1 MPRNDEGSEA
11 PQGSELKLSRAK
23 AKKQTRGK
31 PLFRG
36 FPWLWLSVG
45 LLAVGFACFMIISHS
60 LQLISSPVP
69 EGTRAAIVDQLYSN
83 SPDEDFT
90 TKVTEDLEGFGFKVD
105 VYQGDDVT
113 VDLYRNLPIYDYQLI
128 IFRAHSGAISPNP
141 EGDVAPTTGTYLF
154 TNEPFNRM
162 KYTRERLADELS
174 PAYVEKGDPVYF
186 VIGPKFITHSMN
198 GDFNNTV
205 VIVDG
210 CSCLHFDDLAQAFT
224 SKGASC
230 YLAWDHSVELDY
242 VDEATTSLVEN
253 LCSKGLPA
261 KEAVDHTM
269 ATIGP
274 DPEWG
279 AVLKYYPAQSADKT
293 LQELIQ

>member
-1 MPRNDEGSEA
+1 LTKP
-11 PQGSELKLSRAK
+11 K
-23 AKKQTRGK
+23 AKKTQAK
-31 PLFRG
+31 PQKRSFR
-36 FPWLWLSVG
+36 WLWVALV
-45 LLAVGFACFMIISHS
+45 LFIAVLAVILASHRS
-60 LQLISSPVP
+60 HFITPPIP
-69 EGTRAAIVDQLYSN
+69 EGTSAAIVDQLYSN
-83 SPDEDFT
+83 YPNEDFT
-90 TKVTEDLEGFGFKVD
+90 TNVTEDLEDFGFSVD

-113 VDLYRNLPIYDYQLI
+113 VDLYRNLPTYDYQLI
-128 IFRAHSGAISPNP
+128 IFRVHSGTISPNP

-154 TNEPFNRM
+154 TNELFNRM
-162 KYTRERLADELS
+162 KYTRELLGDELAA
-174 PAYVEKGDPVYF
+174 AYVLKGDPVYF

-198 GDFNNTV
+198 GNFNNTV

-242 VDEATTSLVEN
+242 VDEAATSLVEN
-253 LCSKGLPA
+253 LCSKGLPV

-274 DPEWG
+274 DPDWG
-279 AVLKYYPAQSADKT
+279 AVLKYYPAQSADNT
-293 LQELIQ
+293 LQELIR

>member
-1 MPRNDEGSEA
+1 LTKPKARKTQEK
-11 PQGSELKLSRAK
+11 PQKRS
-23 AKKQTRGK
+23 
-31 PLFRG
+31 FR
-36 FPWLWLSVG
+36 WLWVALV
-45 LLAVGFACFMIISHS
+45 LFIAVLAVIFASQRSQFITPPI
-60 LQLISSPVP
+60 P
-69 EGTRAAIVDQLYSN
+69 EGTSAAIVDQLYSN
-83 SPDEDFT
+83 YPNEDFT
-90 TKVTEDLEGFGFKVD
+90 SNVTENLEGFGFSVD

-113 VDLYRNLPIYDYQLI
+113 VDLYRNLPAYDYELI
-128 IFRAHSGAISPNP
+128 IFRAHSGVIGPNP
-141 EGDVAPTTGTYLF
+141 EHPDVESRTGTYLF
-154 TNEPFNRM
+154 TNELFNRM

-174 PAYVEKGDPVYF
+174 PAYVLKGDPVYF
-186 VIGPKFITHSMN
+186 AIGPKFITHSMN
-198 GDFNNTV
+198 GNFNNTV

-230 YLAWDHSVELDY
+230 YFAWDFSVELDY
-242 VDEATTSLVEN
+242 VDEATISLVEN
-253 LCSKGLPA
+253 LCSKGLPV
-261 KEAVDHTM
+261 KEAVDYTM

>member
-1 MPRNDEGSEA
+1 LTKP
-11 PQGSELKLSRAK
+11 K
-23 AKKQTRGK
+23 AKKTQGRPQK
-31 PLFRG
+31 RSFR
-36 FPWLWLSVG
+36 WLWVTLALFIAV
-45 LLAVGFACFMIISHS
+45 LAVIFTSQRS
-60 LQLISSPVP
+60 QLISPPVP
-69 EGTRAAIVDQLYSN
+69 EGTRAAIIDQLYTN
-83 SPDEDFT
+83 YPNEDFT
-90 TKVTEDLEGFGFKVD
+90 TKVTQELEDFGFSVD

-113 VDLYRNLPIYDYQLI
+113 VDLYRNLPAYDYELI
-128 IFRAHSGAISPNP
+128 IFRAHSGVIGPNP
-141 EGDVAPTTGTYLF
+141 EHPDIESMTGTCLF

-162 KYTRERLADELS
+162 KYTTERLAGELT

-186 VIGPKFITHSMN
+186 TIGPKFITHSMN
-198 GDFNNTV
+198 GNFNNTV

-210 CSCLHFDDLAQAFT
+210 CSCLYDDDLAQAFT

-230 YLAWDHSVELDY
+230 YLAWDLSVALDY

-253 LCSKGLPA
+253 LCSEGLPV

-279 AVLKYYPAQSADKT
+279 AVLKYYPAQSGDST
-293 LQELIQ
+293 LKELVQPGLLPQSTS

>member
-1 MPRNDEGSEA
+1 LTKP
-11 PQGSELKLSRAK
+11 K
-23 AKKQTRGK
+23 AKKTQGRPQK
-31 PLFRG
+31 RSFR
-36 FPWLWLSVG
+36 WLWVALV
-45 LLAVGFACFMIISHS
+45 LFIAVLAVIVAFHRS
-60 LQLISSPVP
+60 QLITPPIP
-69 EGTRAAIVDQLYSN
+69 EGTSAAIVDQLYSN
-83 SPDEDFT
+83 YPNEGFT
-90 TKVTEDLEGFGFKVD
+90 TNVTEDLEDFGFKVD

-128 IFRAHSGAISPNP
+128 VFRVHSGTISPNP
-141 EGDVAPTTGTYLF
+141 EGDVEPTTGTYLF

-162 KYTRERLADELS
+162 KYTRELLGDELAA
-174 PAYVEKGDPVYF
+174 AYVLKGDPVYF
-186 VIGPKFITHSMN
+186 VIGPKFITRSMN
-198 GDFNNTV
+198 GNFNNTV

-230 YLAWDHSVELDY
+230 YLAWDHTVELDY

-253 LCSKGLPA
+253 LCSKGLSV

-274 DPEWG
+274 DPKWG
-279 AVLKYYPAQSADKT
+279 AWLKYYPAQSADKT
-293 LQELIQ
+293 LQELVQ

>member
-1 MPRNDEGSEA
+1 LTKP
-11 PQGSELKLSRAK
+11 K
-23 AKKQTRGK
+23 AKKTQGRPQK
-31 PLFRG
+31 RSFR
-36 FPWLWLSVG
+36 WLWVALV
-45 LLAVGFACFMIISHS
+45 LFIAVLAVVFTSQRSHFITPS
-60 LQLISSPVP
+60 IP
-69 EGTRAAIVDQLYSN
+69 EGTSAAIVDQLYSN
-83 SPDEDFT
+83 YPNEDFT
-90 TKVTEDLEGFGFKVD
+90 TNITEDLEGFGFTVD

-113 VDLYRNLPIYDYQLI
+113 VDFYRNLPIYDYQLI
-128 IFRAHSGAISPNP
+128 VFRVHSGTISPNP

-162 KYTRERLADELS
+162 KYTRELLADELAA
-174 PAYVEKGDPVYF
+174 AYVLKGDPVYF

-198 GDFNNTV
+198 GNFNNTV

-253 LCSKGLPA
+253 LCSEGLPV
-261 KEAVDHTM
+261 KEAVDRTM

-274 DPEWG
+274 DPDWG
-279 AVLKYYPAQSADKT
+279 AWLKYYPAQSADET